1 MDAYNHVD
9 YWGEEVWEE
18 GDYVPVTTRMTCIK
32 MGSDESH
39 LNVNIRLQL
48 LVAAVMVVMLVVVVN
63 L

>member
-1 MDAYNHVD
+1 M
-9 YWGEEVWEE
+9 EVWEE